1 MVFPESPASSAD
13 DEVDLLGLGSTVT
26 SEEFLQYRFSWLLSS
41 AINVW
46 LFLVIKY
53 KVTYTKIR
61 KYEIVCIKS
70 MIIKLHLYRN
80 KNDLTLSTH
89 KNTPKFVYIFILHYK
104 YMLTCLWHGVT
115 LNSS

>member
-1 MVFPESPASSAD
+1 MTWARRLNTINTYLPVYVGSSIQMVFPESPASSAD

-80 KNDLTLSTH
+80 KM
-89 KNTPKFVYIFILHYK
+89 I
-104 YMLTCLWHGVT
+104 
-115 LNSS
+115 